1 MVIKS
6 FFCFALETAIFY
18 CNKNEIMPHYFD
30 ECEIFCISV
39 ISLSCNFFW
48 LWMKFHLGMF
58 SWLMR
63 FKHMWKN

>member
-1 MVIKS
+1 MKEKSIKATIEVLLGCKFSQKS

-39 ISLSCNFFW
+39 ISLSCNFF
-48 LWMKFHLGMF
+48 
-58 SWLMR
+58 
-63 FKHMWKN
+63 